1 MKDIIEWLSSRN
13 IKVNNSEL
21 IHRAFMHSSYANE
34 HKRNYDNERLEFMG
48 DAVLE
53 LWTSDKLYNHK
64 PILKEGE
71 MTTLRAQLVCEKA
84 LSMYAKQL
92 KLNDYLLLGIG
103 EEKNGGRNRDSIVAD
118 MFEAFLGA
126 LYLDQGMGPIDNIL
140 SEVLLPYLNNPHN
153 GNLQI
158 DYKTKLQEYVQGD
171 VRKTVSYELV
181 SMHGPANNPMFE
193 MKVVLDGII
202 LGYGKGNSKKK
213 AEQEAARNAF
223 EKMVK

>member
-1 MKDIIEWLSSRN
+1 
-13 IKVNNSEL
+13 
-21 IHRAFMHSSYANE
+21 
-34 HKRNYDNERLEFMG
+34 
-48 DAVLE
+48 
-53 LWTSDKLYNHK
+53 
-64 PILKEGE
+64 
-71 MTTLRAQLVCEKA
+71 
-84 LSMYAKQL
+84 
-92 KLNDYLLLGIG
+92 
-103 EEKNGGRNRDSIVAD
+103 

>member
-1 MKDIIEWLSSRN
+1 MKDIIEWLNNRN
-13 IKVNNSEL
+13 IQINNKDL
-21 IHRAFMHSSYANE
+21 IHQAFMHSSYANE
-34 HKRNYDNERLEFMG
+34 HRRNHDNERLEFMG

-53 LWTSDKLYNHK
+53 LWTSDKLYKHK
-64 PILKEGE
+64 PVLKEGE

-84 LSMYAKQL
+84 LSMYAKTL
-92 KLNDYLLLGIG
+92 KLNDFLLLGIG
-103 EEKNGGRNRDSIVAD
+103 EEKSGGRQRDSIIAD

-126 LYLDQGMGPIDNIL
+126 LYLDQGMEPIDNIL
-140 SEVLLPYLNNPHN
+140 SEVLLPCLNNPAQA
-153 GNLQI
+153 NLQI

-181 SMHGPANNPMFE
+181 STHGPANNPVFE
-193 MKVVLDGII
+193 MRVVLDGIV
-202 LGYGKGNSKKK
+202 LGSGKGNSKKK